1 MLFVLRLLRLALPIL
16 IMFLGFKLLYFF
28 LKQAKVH
35 AGRTYNETWE
45 KDYRQENKNRSER
58 SYSFK
63 DPYKVLGLSRSA
75 DEETIK
81 RRYRELVAKYH
92 PDKFV
97 GQDLDKEFIDLATK
111 KFQEIQEAYDKIR
124 KERHF

>member
-1 MLFVLRLLRLALPIL
+1 V
-16 IMFLGFKLLYFF
+16 
-28 LKQAKVH
+28 
-35 AGRTYNETWE
+35 
-45 KDYRQENKNRSER
+45 S
-58 SYSFK
+58 
-63 DPYKVLGLSRSA
+63 
-75 DEETIK
+75 
-81 RRYRELVAKYH
+81 KYH

>member
-1 MLFVLRLLRLALPIL
+1 
-16 IMFLGFKLLYFF
+16 MFLGFKLLYFF

-35 AGRTYNETWE
+35 AGRAYNETWE

-92 PDKFV
+92 PDKFI
-97 GQDLDKEFIDLATK
+97 GQNLDKEFIDLATK